1 MTVFGTNG
9 HMLRGA
15 YLAIGLLATGL
26 AVLGAVLPLL
36 PTTPFLLVAAWAF
49 ARSSPRLEAWLIDHA
64 HFGPLI
70 SDWRGQRAIAPR
82 VKGLSA
88 LVMLATLGLGAAV
101 GLSSLLLALQAAIFA
116 AVSAFI
122 WTRPAP
128 TSRAGIEEDRP

>member
-1 MTVFGTNG
+1 MIGFGTNG
-9 HMLRGA
+9 RMLRGA

-26 AVLGAVLPLL
+26 GLLGAVLPLL

-70 SDWRGQRAIAPR
+70 ADWRRQGAIAPR
-82 VKGLSA
+82 VKRLSA
-88 LVMLATLGLGAAV
+88 AVMLATLALGAVA
-101 GLSSLLLALQAAIFA
+101 GLPILVLALQAAIFA
-116 AVSAFI
+116 AVSLFI

-128 TSRAGIEEDRP
+128 TRRPTEEDDRP